1 MDREELMDRVEEIA
15 RLAKRARAAEIDAG
29 ACQTRH
35 DFNEA
40 HAASLTFEE
49 AIDKLRSDLIVEE
62 ARDAAH
68 RARCE
73 VARHQGAIVNAQNM
87 LAAARREE
95 AKTEQAHQDAL
106 AARIALN
113 TENDHNPRD

>member
-1 MDREELMDRVEEIA
+1 MDREELMDRVDAIV
-15 RLAKRARAAEIDAG
+15 RHAKRARAAQIDAG
-29 ACQTRH
+29 ACQTSR
-35 DFNEA
+35 DFDA
-40 HAASLTFEE
+40 WHTADDVLAASLD
-49 AIDKLRSDLIVEE
+49 ALRADLVTEE